1 MIQTQDF
8 DFDREVVQASR
19 NLPVLVEFAAPWS
32 LPSKALG
39 AALEQVGREQA
50 GRIRVVRVDV
60 SARPEVGA
68 MLGLRG
74 APALVAFRDGQAV
87 AAFAGVMRV
96 PQLRSFVAQLLPPA
110 GVDEIIEGR
119 AHLRAGRWQPAADQL
134 RVALAVD
141 PSQDE
146 VRADYVR
153 ALVRLGRLDEAWRAW
168 LPLREKAAS
177 KPPLQALALWLDA
190 HGAAEDIGT
199 EQAARD
205 AVAAQPNDSATR
217 HRLAQW
223 LMAAERWAEAL
234 DELLVIVA
242 RDRAWGNDLARRTML
257 AVFELS
263 SDPALVADYRRRLAA
278 TIY

>member
-8 DFDREVVQASR
+8 DFDREVVRASR
-19 NLPVLVEFAAPWS
+19 NLPVLVEFTAPWS

-39 AALEQVGREQA
+39 AALEQVEREQA
-50 GRIRVVRVDV
+50 GRIRMVRIDV
-60 SARPEVGA
+60 SVRPEVVA

-74 APALVAFRDGQAV
+74 APAVVAFRDGQPV

-110 GVDEIIEGR
+110 GVDEVIEGR

-153 ALVRLGRLDEAWRAW
+153 ALIKLDRLDEAWRAW
-168 LPLREKAAS
+168 LPLRERS
-177 KPPLQALALWLDA
+177 TGKPPLRALALLLDA
-190 HGAAEDIGT
+190 HQAAEDVGT

-205 AVAAQPNDSATR
+205 VVAARPGDSAAR
-217 HRLAQW
+217 YRLAQW
-223 LMAAERWAEAL
+223 LIAAERWAEAL
-234 DELLVIVA
+234 DELLAIVA
-242 RDRAWGNDLARRTML
+242 ADRAYGDDLARRTML
-257 AVFELS
+257 AVFELAA
-263 SDPALVADYRRRLAA
+263 DAALVADYRRRLAA